1 MTKADTKSSR
11 LSAIGRPEPSDASDN
26 LLLEAALRRY
36 GPEAV
41 REIVNGLQTI
51 RYGSILLT
59 VHEGQ
64 VVEISTTV
72 KIRPSSVSDV
82 NRQ

>member
-1 MTKADTKSSR
+1 MTKADAKGPG
-11 LSAIGRPEPSDASDN
+11 LSAVERSEPSNTSGS

-36 GPEAV
+36 GSEAV
-41 REIVNGLQTI
+41 REIVSGLQTI

-72 KIRPSSVSDV
+72 RIRPSSAPDS